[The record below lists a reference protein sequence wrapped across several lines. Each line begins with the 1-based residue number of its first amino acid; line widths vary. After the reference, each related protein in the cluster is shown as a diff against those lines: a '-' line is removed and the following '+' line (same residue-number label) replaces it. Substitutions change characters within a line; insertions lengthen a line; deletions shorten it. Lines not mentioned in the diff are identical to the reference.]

1 MGLPDGAPHARRPD
15 VYSDESARAALAA
28 IDPSVLEPARREPML
43 AWLRAY
49 RHHWPTRWARE
60 MAPLGER
67 RIAELE
73 ALEIDEN
80 RYLKLRRIAIE
91 NLATLI

>member
-1 MGLPDGAPHARRPD
+1 MGLPDGAPHARHPD
-15 VYSDESARAALAA
+15 VYSDESARAALAT
-28 IDPSVLEPARREPML
+28 IDPAALEPARREPLL
-43 AWLRAY
+43 AWFRAC
-49 RHHWPTRWARE
+49 RRRWPTRWARE
-60 MAPLGER
+60 MASCGER

-80 RYLKLRRIAIE
+80 RYLKLRHIAIA